1 MAVWQSSVGF
11 LPSEWCASNS
21 PASLSGSE
29 GTDIQP
35 AWVHSSWDFGRL
47 SARLIAL
54 LGQPTETSDATW
66 LRWIDRENEFEAMAS
81 DEGGFEFYVRIHAG
95 RTTRGGRQRV
105 VDTANALGC
114 RLWLFGTVGTIANT
128 ESALCAAVHQSRAG
142 IFIQR
147 NGNVDELFADG

>member
-1 MAVWQSSVGF
+1 VSTKAGQ
-11 LPSEWCASNS
+11 A
-21 PASLSGSE
+21 
-29 GTDIQP
+29 QR
-35 AWVHSSWDFGRL
+35 DFGRL

-66 LRWIDRENEFEAMAS
+66 LRWIDRENEFVAMAS